1 MNIKN
6 NYHFGCVITFVI
18 VSVALSF
25 YLGKDIKEKEEK
37 ERQELLNDTAK
48 VNAAYRTYERVHRQ
62 LLMEDPDYSE
72 LYYKNEELRERLK
85 RIKDYAEEAEN
96 DLFIFEEN
104 GYDVSEIEDNLN
116 NILDECE

>member
-1 MNIKN
+1 M
-6 NYHFGCVITFVI
+6 
-18 VSVALSF
+18 SVALSF
-25 YLGKDIKEKEEK
+25 YLGKDIKEKKEK

-85 RIKDYAEEAEN
+85 RIKDYAEEAKN